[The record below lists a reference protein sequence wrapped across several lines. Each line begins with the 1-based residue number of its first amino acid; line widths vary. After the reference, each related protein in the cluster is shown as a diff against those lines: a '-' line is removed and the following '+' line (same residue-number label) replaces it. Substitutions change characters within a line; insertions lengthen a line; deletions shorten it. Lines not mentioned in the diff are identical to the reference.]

1 MAFTRTLAS
10 AALSA
15 ALLSSSPIAGA
26 VVITPSALGGW
37 SPDVTGTGVTA
48 ITTAFPRNGDGS
60 IEITLPDT
68 SAEVDWSYTLPT
80 PVPLS
85 AFTTASYDYYRDA
98 ASTNPAIQAPSYAF
112 YIDADCNSATTNDRS
127 FLIFEP
133 YYQTNSNAPTN
144 TWVTSTITPSSLVWQ
159 TGIAWSSQPISAYM
173 NGTATGGTAIR
184 GSSCIT
190 DIVAFA
196 GSGWAGRFHGAI
208 DNITFSASPAGQIV
222 SANFETRAAADA
234 TAVPTLGPAA
244 TTGLALLLAALVAA
258 QRRRRPG

>member
-85 AFTTASYDYYRDA
+85 
-98 ASTNPAIQAPSYAF
+98 
-112 YIDADCNSATTNDRS
+112 
-127 FLIFEP
+127 
-133 YYQTNSNAPTN
+133 
-144 TWVTSTITPSSLVWQ
+144 
-159 TGIAWSSQPISAYM
+159 
-173 NGTATGGTAIR
+173 
-184 GSSCIT
+184 
-190 DIVAFA
+190 
-196 GSGWAGRFHGAI
+196 
-208 DNITFSASPAGQIV
+208 
-222 SANFETRAAADA
+222 
-234 TAVPTLGPAA
+234 
-244 TTGLALLLAALVAA
+244 
-258 QRRRRPG
+258 